1 MLKYSKGESI
11 TKKDAEWYSKQ
22 FRGLKATTE
31 IITKTYTDMGR
42 TYETNIVVFKG
53 SWTPYGAIR
62 DCGDHY
68 IEALYSSYRWISK
81 DFQTIIEDVED
92 R

>member
-1 MLKYSKGESI
+1 MTVYIQGEPL
-11 TKKDAEWYSKQ
+11 TTREMAYFGACYE
-22 FRGLKATTE
+22 GLIPTGETIREISDRESQTT
-31 IITKTYTDMGR
+31 
-42 TYETNIVVFKG
+42 VVFKG

-68 IEALYSSYRWISK
+68 IKALYTSYRWISK
-81 DFQTIIEDVED
+81 DLMHTMEDVED